1 MSTITN
7 ALDASH
13 LHPDGPGLVCASRF
27 KTNHQKNS
35 IMKMK
40 KILSGGAFLLILFGG
55 PAAFCQEKTLPPL
68 TVTAKSNITKAVR
81 ESFQKVFPDA
91 ENEQWSKENKNFL
104 VKFISEQQKNH
115 ALFSKSGYL
124 IYHITYGTEAN
135 MPEDLRKKVQSTYQ
149 PYSITRVAH
158 VRQSER
164 DIWVVNLETDKKL
177 ILARV
182 EEGEVEEV
190 GNYNKTP

>member
-1 MSTITN
+1 
-7 ALDASH
+7 
-13 LHPDGPGLVCASRF
+13 
-27 KTNHQKNS
+27 
-35 IMKMK
+35 MKK
-40 KILSGGAFLLILFGG
+40 KILSWAAFLLLTFGG
-55 PAAFCQEKTLPPL
+55 SQAGFCQEKTLPEL

-81 ESFQKVFPDA
+81 ESFEKTFPDA
-91 ENEQWSKENKNFL
+91 ENQQWSKVNKNFL
-104 VKFISEQQKNH
+104 VRFISEEQKNH
-115 ALFSKSGYL
+115 ALFTKSGYL

-158 VRQSER
+158 VRQADR

-177 ILARV
+177 VLARV

-190 GNYNKTP
+190 GNYEKTL